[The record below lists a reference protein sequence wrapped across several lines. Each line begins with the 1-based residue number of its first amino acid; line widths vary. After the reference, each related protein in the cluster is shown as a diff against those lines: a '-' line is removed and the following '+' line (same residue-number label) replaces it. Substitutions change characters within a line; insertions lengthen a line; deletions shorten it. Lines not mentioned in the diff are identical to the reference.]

1 MLYLIKRYLKIT
13 VTNAGAFSMCGFLS
27 AGCVGVIKIEQ
38 DTFFWI
44 SPAQLCCV
52 TQKEVTTQF
61 CQFVKAFAISLIY
74 STSRQFHCSITV
86 KVLQP
91 QNNKRIFC
99 SHFTSLSRIGFTFEK
114 QQYMTLN
121 TYYHI
126 SDQQR
131 LGKVS
136 LNSKV

>member
-1 MLYLIKRYLKIT
+1 MH
-13 VTNAGAFSMCGFLS
+13 SFLS
-27 AGCVGVIKIEQ
+27 AGCVGVIKIGQ
-38 DTFFWI
+38 NVFFWI
-44 SPAQLCCV
+44 SVAQPCCV

-61 CQFVKAFAISLIY
+61 FLPVCESFRHFTHLFYLSC
-74 STSRQFHCSITV
+74 QFHCSITV

-91 QNNKRIFC
+91 RNNNNKRSFC